1 MPEFFG
7 LDLDRFDGAVDSQ
20 FFGVVVE
27 LCDFCCPS
35 RCKKA
40 FSSRKGDRSWAKTQ
54 PNAFG
59 APRKLYGRGAAD
71 DITLLRSL
79 CRIVTDII
87 LKNVVLTDRAGF
99 T

>member
-1 MPEFFG
+1 MTLWPAGSHLAPDLLALRPGVPEFFG

-20 FFGVVVE
+20 FFGAVVE
-27 LCDFCCPS
+27 PCDFCCPS

-71 DITLLRSL
+71 DITL
-79 CRIVTDII
+79 
-87 LKNVVLTDRAGF
+87 
-99 T
+99 